1 MDPLLRARAMH
12 EDESAA
18 EPIDLSRVWRALV
31 TGQERIEGSFHSER
45 RCYLALTPRQGTD
58 WPTSRN
64 LRILENWLVYGS
76 QKRVAM
82 EFGVSAS
89 TVAAATKHCLDSM
102 GLHCVPCRVP
112 SMLVMASSASMG
124 IALDA
129 GERVSLLRDSGRV
142 YRVVSAERLD
152 NQLVGLLT
160 GAELSVV
167 RGLVEGRC
175 YAQIAL
181 ERGSSPRTVANQVA
195 TAFQRL
201 NVSGRSELLSSLV
214 RKRARPRAERAGAT
228 SAAIFP

>member
-1 MDPLLRARAMH
+1 MDPQLRARAMR

-18 EPIDLSRVWRALV
+18 KPIDLSRIWRDLV
-31 TGQERIEGSFHSER
+31 SGHDRIEGSFHSEG
-45 RCYLALTPRQGTD
+45 RCYLALAPRQAAD

-76 QKRVAM
+76 QKRVAI

-89 TVAAATKHCLDSM
+89 TVAAAAKHCLDSM
-102 GLHCVPCRVP
+102 GLRCVPCRVP
-112 SMLVMASSASMG
+112 SILVMASSASTG
-124 IALDA
+124 IALDV
-129 GERVSLLRDSGRV
+129 GERVSELRYSGRV

-160 GAELSVV
+160 CAELSVV

-175 YAQIAL
+175 YAEIAL
-181 ERGSSPRTVANQVA
+181 GRGSSPRTVANQVA

-201 NVSGRSELLSSLV
+201 NVSGRSDLLSTLV
-214 RKRARPRAERAGAT
+214 RKRARP
-228 SAAIFP
+228 S